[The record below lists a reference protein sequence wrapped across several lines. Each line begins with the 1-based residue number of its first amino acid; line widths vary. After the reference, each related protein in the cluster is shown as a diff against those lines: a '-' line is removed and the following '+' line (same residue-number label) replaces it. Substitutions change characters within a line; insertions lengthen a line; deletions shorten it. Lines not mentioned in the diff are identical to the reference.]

1 MDFIA
6 PALAKVYTTVRAEK
20 GERAFNVIYIP
31 WISNAD
37 DADDAADA
45 ADAADAV
52 ADAGSE
58 HAEGGGGSGGAAAA
72 EQTLQTLDATKE
84 AEFRA
89 KPVNKIINLL
99 AQNVLENT
107 VKGGGSKHPHQ
118 CPPGRYS
125 RATFFFMLK
134 CLQTQY

>member
-6 PALAKVYTTVRAEK
+6 PALAKVYTTVRVEK

-31 WISNAD
+31 WTSNAD
-37 DADDAADA
+37 DADDADD

-72 EQTLQTLDATKE
+72 EQTLDATKE
-84 AEFRA
+84 AELRA

-107 VKGGGSKHPHQ
+107 VLLEDIAVLPSSL
-118 CPPGRYS
+118 C
-125 RATFFFMLK
+125 
-134 CLQTQY
+134 